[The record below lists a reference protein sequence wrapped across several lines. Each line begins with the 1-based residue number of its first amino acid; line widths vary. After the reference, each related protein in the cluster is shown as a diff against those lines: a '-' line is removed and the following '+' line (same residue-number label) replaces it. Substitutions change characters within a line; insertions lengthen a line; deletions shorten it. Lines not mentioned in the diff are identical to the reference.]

1 MLDNE
6 TTKQEV
12 IDAVAYKPPRGST
25 GGKKEEGGES
35 AIQKK
40 LAGIKALME
49 KLPNEDSD
57 EEEERPAKKAKTD
70 EDSIEMKE
78 ARAMKIYSSMK
89 NDDLKSVLRW
99 NLGYGTSA
107 TKDILMMR

>member
-1 MLDNE
+1 M
-6 TTKQEV
+6 

-57 EEEERPAKKAKTD
+57 EEEEERPAKKAKTD